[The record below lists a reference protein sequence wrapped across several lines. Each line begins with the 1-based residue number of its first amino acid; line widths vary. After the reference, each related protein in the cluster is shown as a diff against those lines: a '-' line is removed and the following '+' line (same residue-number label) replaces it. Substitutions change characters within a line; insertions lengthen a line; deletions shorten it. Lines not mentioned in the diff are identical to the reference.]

1 MTIRDFLRQPSTV
14 AGLAALCGTLDA
26 VFSGQMSWPA
36 ALPFLVGAA
45 VSILL
50 PDNSAAK
57 RDTEALVRAAEAL
70 AGAARSQNSPTPTVE
85 NT

>member
-1 MTIRDFLRQPSTV
+1 
-14 AGLAALCGTLDA
+14 
-26 VFSGQMSWPA
+26 MSWPA

-45 VSILL
+45 ASILL

-57 RDTEALVRAAEAL
+57 ADAEALIRAAEAF